1 MGDTP
6 PGLGLQYSLE
16 ECDGRTVLVGLFR
29 PGPQHQGARGFLHG
43 GMAATALDEAMSGVS
58 YALDHVRTVTGT
70 LNLRYR
76 RPVPLSAQPL
86 RVEAWPDRAGAGKI
100 HRVRGRIVLP
110 DGTVAVEA
118 KGIFVQAT
126 LE

>member
-1 MGDTP
+1 MGDRP

-16 ECDGRTVLVGLFR
+16 DCDGRKVLVGLFR
-29 PGPQHQGARGFLHG
+29 PGPQHQGAQGFLHG
-43 GMAATALDEAMSGVS
+43 GVAATALDETMAGVS
-58 YALDHVRTVTGT
+58 YALGRIRTVTGT

-76 RPVPLSAQPL
+76 RPVPLSGQVL
-86 RVEAWPDRAGAGKI
+86 RVEAWPERPGAR
-100 HRVRGRIVLP
+100 RVHVIRGRIVLP
-110 DGTVAVEA
+110 DATVAVEA